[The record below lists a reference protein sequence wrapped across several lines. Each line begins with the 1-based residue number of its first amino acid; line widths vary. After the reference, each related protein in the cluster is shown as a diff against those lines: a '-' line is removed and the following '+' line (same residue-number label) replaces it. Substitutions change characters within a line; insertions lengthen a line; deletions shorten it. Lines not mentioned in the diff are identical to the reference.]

1 MLHAQ
6 DILDQRVIENGG
18 FVAEYTQNSLTETIF
33 QIVNMVQQSQNQLE
47 IDYIYTKR
55 HKLIF
60 DKRRLQQ
67 VLLNLLSNATKFQ
80 SSGTIRVFTAL
91 QSKGSDDL
99 IEVTVKDQGLGMTEE
114 ETQQLFCPSSP
125 AQENRQKTAQSNGI
139 GLSICKKICEELKG
153 GIKVHSVKGKGST
166 FTFSMKVFQ
175 T

>member
-1 MLHAQ
+1 MLMLHAQ

-67 VLLNLLSNATKFQ
+67 VLLNLLSNATKF
-80 SSGTIRVFTAL
+80 
-91 QSKGSDDL
+91 
-99 IEVTVKDQGLGMTEE
+99 
-114 ETQQLFCPSSP
+114 
-125 AQENRQKTAQSNGI
+125 
-139 GLSICKKICEELKG
+139 
-153 GIKVHSVKGKGST
+153 
-166 FTFSMKVFQ
+166 
-175 T
+175 